1 MNNFIKKIL
10 SFSKFGLI
18 LLLIAVFFAM
28 SIKTVKEGR
37 VGIQYRLGKLYRYP
51 IQPGVHFSIPLI
63 DYWDVLDMR
72 EQVYQINTSAYTK
85 DTQTVERISLKVNY
99 QYDMTKLEKLVKDIG
114 VAYVRDKLV
123 APQTLSVTKNIVGK
137 YKAEELIAGR
147 SELQETIEDEL
158 RKSLNVSGV
167 LVSAVNI
174 EEIDFEDSFEQT
186 IREKVAAEQEA
197 LKVKNQTIKIEEEA
211 NQQVIAAKGK
221 ADAKKIEADANAYE
235 IQKIQEQL
243 SKSPEYNE
251 YIKMQKWDGKLP
263 EIVGDTVNPFVG
275 WSNK

>member
-10 SFSKFGLI
+10 SFSKFGFI

-211 NQQVIAAKGK
+211 KGK

-275 WSNK
+275 WANK